1 MLQVIDLLL
10 TLPAHSADCERGLS
24 HSKLVKNDW
33 RSKLSDTDVTDC
45 LTVELHTPAESDFCP
60 EDAVR
65 HGNAATVRRPNQ
77 LCSSSSSRKDDSEED
92 TNTEDCDSYLTD
104 ALARL
109 AQSADVR
116 TFADF

>member
-10 TLPAHSADCERGLS
+10 TLPAHSADCERGFS

-33 RSKLSDTDVTDC
+33 RSKLSNTGVTDC
-45 LTVELHTPAESDFCP
+45 LTVALHTPAESDFCP

-65 HGNAATVRRPNQ
+65 HWNAATVRRPNQ
-77 LCSSSSSRKDDSEED
+77 LCSSSRKEDDSEED
-92 TNTEDCDSYLTD
+92 SDTEDCDSYMAD

-109 AQSADVR
+109 AECADV
-116 TFADF
+116 